1 MIEKFI
7 NPFTDFGFKKLFG
20 EEQNKDLLIDF
31 LNQLLP
37 EKDQIKDLSFHQN
50 EHYSRSAE
58 DRQAIFDLYCENQDG
73 EKFIIEL
80 QRAKQTNFKE
90 RSLYY
95 ASFPIQEQAKSGMD
109 WKFDLKGVYTI
120 GIMNF
125 VFDEHKDKPDKLL
138 HHVQLM
144 ELEMKEV
151 YYDKLTFIY
160 LEIPKFKKELHQ
172 LQTRFDKWLYLLSNL
187 NKLTDRPVELQ
198 ERVFQKFFDTAEIAK
213 YNPQQLHEYRESL
226 KQMRD
231 YYNTMETAKLEAR
244 EEGKEEGLQEGLE
257 KGKKEEK
264 ILIAKTALAQGL
276 SIEIIQKLTGL
287 SAEDIEQLK

>member
-20 EEQNKDLLIDF
+20 EDQNKDLLIDF
-31 LNQLLP
+31 LNQILP
-37 EKDQIKDLSFHQN
+37 EEDKIKSLTFHQN

-58 DRQAIFDLYCENQDG
+58 DRQAIFDLFCTNQDD

-80 QRAKQTNFKE
+80 QRARQSNFKE

-95 ASFPIQEQAKSGMD
+95 ASFPIQEQAKSGLD

-120 GIMNF
+120 GIMDF
-125 VFDEHKDKPDKLL
+125 LFEEHKDKPEKLL

-144 ELEMKEV
+144 ETELKEV

-160 LEIPKFKKELHQ
+160 LETPKFKKELHE
-172 LQTRFDKWLYLLSNL
+172 LKTRFDKWLYLLRNL
-187 NKLTDRPVELQ
+187 NKLTDRPLELQ
-198 ERVFQKFFDTAEIAK
+198 ERIFQRFFDLAEIAK
-213 YNPQQLHEYRESL
+213 YNPQQIHEYRKSL

-231 YYNTMETAKLEAR
+231 YYNTMETAKEEAR
-244 EEGKEEGLQEGLE
+244 EEGLKEGLE
-257 KGKKEEK
+257 KGKKERDLE
-264 ILIAKTALAQGL
+264 IAKNLAALGL
-276 SIEIIQKLTGL
+276 STEQIINATGL
-287 SAEDIEQLK
+287 TIEEIDKLRL